1 MKKLLFI
8 FGTRPEAIKLAP
20 LVLESKKYPNEI
32 KAEVCLTG
40 QHKEMLYSVLDLF
53 GIKADHNLE
62 IMKKGQ
68 DLYDIS
74 AEVLLKTKD
83 IIRNTAPDIVV
94 VHGDTSSAS
103 MAALS
108 CFYSKIPVVH
118 VEAGL
123 RTGDMHNPF
132 PEEFN
137 RRLIGMIAAH
147 HFAPTVSSESNLL
160 QEGVQKNAITIT
172 GNTVIDAL
180 HFVTEKIENNEWF
193 RQKISQESLT
203 SFEHFLDGKFILITG
218 HRRENFGK
226 GFEQIAS
233 AIALLAEKNPNIN
246 FVYPVH
252 LNPNVQEPINRILGG
267 KSNIHLLPPQNYLEF
282 ITLMKYC
289 FLIIT
294 DSGGVQEEAPSLG
307 KPVLVMRNTT
317 ERPEALEAGAIKLVG
332 TNIKKIFE
340 ETQRLIDDE
349 SEYMKMS
356 HVINPYGDG
365 KASKRIISK
374 ILNFT

>member
-20 LVLESKKYPNEI
+20 LVLESKKYPNKI

-53 GIKADHNLE
+53 DIKADHNLE

-83 IIRNTAPDIVV
+83 IIRNAAPDIVV

-108 CFYSKIPVVH
+108 CFYSKIPVMH

-180 HFVTEKIENNEWF
+180 HFVKEKIENNEWF
-193 RQKISQESLT
+193 RQKISQESLK
-203 SFEHFLDGKFILITG
+203 SFEHFLDSKFILITG

-317 ERPEALEAGAIKLVG
+317 ERPEALEAGAVKLVG
-332 TNIKKIFE
+332 TNIEKIFE